1 MARRKKDALTTK
13 EGAQARSVVLAER
26 GIHTGADFASVMSAL
41 LSDTIAGRVDP
52 RISNAACNISGK
64 LLKVVELQFKYG
76 KPVDGVTERMLAIT
90 PLGAK
95 TDKDTPVQ

>member
-1 MARRKKDALTTK
+1 MAKRKKNALAVEKDTP
-13 EGAQARSVVLAER
+13 RSVALAER

-52 RISNAACNISGK
+52 QISNAACNISGK

-76 KPVDGVTERMLAIT
+76 KPVEGVSERMLQLT
-90 PLGAK
+90 PIGGQ
-95 TDKDTPVQ
+95 KDTTVQ

>member
-1 MARRKKDALTTK
+1 MGIRKKNALRTQKDTP
-13 EGAQARSVVLAER
+13 RSVVLAER

-52 RISNAACNISGK
+52 QISNAACNISGK

-76 KPVDGVTERMLAIT
+76 KPVDGMAERLLA
-90 PLGAK
+90 L
-95 TDKDTPVQ
+95 TPVGATQEQHK

>member
-1 MARRKKDALTTK
+1 MAGRKKGALATQNDPPK
-13 EGAQARSVVLAER
+13 SVTLAER

-52 RISNAACNISGK
+52 QISNAACNISGK

-76 KPVDGVTERMLAIT
+76 KPVDGVAERMLQLT
-90 PLGAK
+90 PMGVQSDAK
-95 TDKDTPVQ
+95 VQ